1 MTDSELSTIVRALV
15 PVLRDHVAAALADQA
30 ATLQQASARLAAL
43 ETDRPALADLPA
55 LRDRLTRLEATATFT
70 TDALQILGPL
80 RERVAAVE
88 TRPAVP
94 GPPGPPGMGL
104 NDYEATF
111 DGERTV
117 TLTLKSAAGAKAID
131 LVFPVP
137 VYREVFRPGETYTA
151 GDMVTWEGSTWMCR
165 ATTTTKPGEGDKAWR
180 LAVKRG
186 RDGKDAGR

>member
-1 MTDSELSTIVRALV
+1 
-15 PVLRDHVAAALADQA
+15 
-30 ATLQQASARLAAL
+30 
-43 ETDRPALADLPA
+43 
-55 LRDRLTRLEATATFT
+55 
-70 TDALQILGPL
+70 
-80 RERVAAVE
+80 
-88 TRPAVP
+88 
-94 GPPGPPGMGL
+94 MGL
-104 NDYEATF
+104 NDYEASF

-117 TLTLKSAAGAKAID
+117 TLTLHSAAGAKAID